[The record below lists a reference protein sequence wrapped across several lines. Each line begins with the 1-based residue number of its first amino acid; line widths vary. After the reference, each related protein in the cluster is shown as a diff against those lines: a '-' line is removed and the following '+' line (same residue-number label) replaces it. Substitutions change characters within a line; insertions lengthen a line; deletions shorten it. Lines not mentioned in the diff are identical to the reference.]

1 MKINK
6 KFLQVIA
13 AFQILFFHL
22 WAPLTSTQIE
32 QFILKTA
39 YVGVDMFFFLSAYS
53 LAGREIDYVPF
64 LKDRVLKMYAKFA
77 FFVLIM
83 ALFTK
88 SYGVIRAVKSLTL
101 IEFFQK
107 GGGAF
112 LWFIPAI
119 LIFYMLYPLFLKW
132 NSRLK
137 VLWVLLIWIALSVIS
152 EYAFSYTAVFI
163 FTNRIPVILTGY
175 LFKTYC
181 NEKLDEANNND
192 IACDEQRNTAK
203 RNNTSSYVE
212 CEIDKHSGTNIQ
224 FLRRSWIVLILI
236 GTLLLYMYGFKVRL
250 NFPIKDMFYVLAIP
264 TVLGLAILSGHI
276 KKSALIDALGSLTL
290 ELYAVQMIFGQKI
303 LISFY
308 NLFEK
313 NALLTN
319 LAVTFVMFL
328 MAFVLSKLTGVID
341 KKRAIV

>member
-1 MKINK
+1 MKMTINK

-64 LKDRVLKMYAKFA
+64 LKDRVLKLYAKFA
-77 FFVLIM
+77 FFTLIM
-83 ALFTK
+83 ALFSK
-88 SYGVIRAVKSLTL
+88 SFGVIRVVKSLTL

-119 LIFYMLYPLFLKW
+119 LIFYAVYPLFLKW
-132 NSRLK
+132 NSRFK
-137 VLWVLLIWIALSVIS
+137 VIWVLLIWLTGSVFA
-152 EYAFSYTAVFI
+152 EHVLSYTAVFI
-163 FTNRIPVILTGY
+163 FTNRIPVILAGY

-181 NEKLDEANNND
+181 THNNN
-192 IACDEQRNTAK
+192 
-203 RNNTSSYVE
+203 
-212 CEIDKHSGTNIQ
+212 
-224 FLRRSWIVLILI
+224 LRRSFIVLIPL
-236 GTLLLYMYGFKVRL
+236 GVLLLHMYGFKVRL

-264 TVLGLAILSGHI
+264 SVIGLVMLSSYV
-276 KKSALIDALGSLTL
+276 KKYAVTESLGSITL
-290 ELYAVQMIFGQKI
+290 ELYAVQMIFGQRI
-303 LISFY
+303 LIWAY
-308 NLFEK
+308 NVFNK

-319 LAVTFVMFL
+319 IFV
-328 MAFVLSKLTGVID
+328 TGVMLLLAYIISYVI
-341 KKRAIV
+341 KRSERLIIK

>member
-1 MKINK
+1 MTINK

-22 WAPLTSTQIE
+22 WAPITSTQIE

-64 LKDRVLKMYAKFA
+64 LKDRVLKLYAKFA
-77 FFVLIM
+77 FFTLIM
-83 ALFTK
+83 ALFSK
-88 SYGVIRAVKSLTL
+88 SFGVIRAVKSLMF

-119 LIFYMLYPLFLKW
+119 LIFYAVYPLFLKW
-132 NSRLK
+132 NSRFK
-137 VLWVLLIWIALSVIS
+137 VIWVLLIWLVAGVFS
-152 EYAFSYTAVFI
+152 EHVLSYTTVFI
-163 FTNRIPVILTGY
+163 FTNRIPVILAGY

-181 NEKLDEANNND
+181 TGNRDAIMPDNNKMN
-192 IACDEQRNTAK
+192 RT
-203 RNNTSSYVE
+203 
-212 CEIDKHSGTNIQ
+212 IQ
-224 FLRRSWIVLILI
+224 ILRQSWVVLIAA
-236 GTLLLYMYGFKVRL
+236 GALLLYMYGFKVRL

-264 TVLGLAILSGHI
+264 SVLGLVMLSSYV
-276 KKSALIDALGSLTL
+276 KKYAVTESLGSITL
-290 ELYAVQMIFGQKI
+290 ELYAVQMIFGQRI
-303 LISFY
+303 LIWAY
-308 NLFEK
+308 NVFNK

-319 LAVTFVMFL
+319 IFV
-328 MAFVLSKLTGVID
+328 TGVMLLLAYIISYVI
-341 KKRAIV
+341 KRCERLIIK

>member
-1 MKINK
+1 MTINK

-22 WAPLTSTQIE
+22 WAPITSTQIE
-32 QFILKTA
+32 QFVLKTA

-64 LKDRVLKMYAKFA
+64 LKDRVLKLYAKFA

-83 ALFTK
+83 ALFSK
-88 SYGVIRAVKSLTL
+88 SFGVIRAVKSLTF

-119 LIFYMLYPLFLKW
+119 LIFYAVYPLFLKW
-132 NSRLK
+132 NSRFK
-137 VLWVLLIWIALSVIS
+137 VIWVLLIWLTGSVFA
-152 EYAFSYTAVFI
+152 EHVLSYTAVFI
-163 FTNRIPVILTGY
+163 FTNRIPVILAGY

-181 NEKLDEANNND
+181 TGNRDAIMPDNNKMN
-192 IACDEQRNTAK
+192 RT
-203 RNNTSSYVE
+203 
-212 CEIDKHSGTNIQ
+212 IQ
-224 FLRRSWIVLILI
+224 ILRRSWVVLIPL
-236 GTLLLYMYGFKVRL
+236 GVLLLHMYGFNVRL

-264 TVLGLAILSGHI
+264 TVLGLVTLSSYV
-276 KKSALIDALGSLTL
+276 KKYAVTESLGSITL
-290 ELYAVQMIFGQKI
+290 ELYAVQMIFGQRI
-303 LISFY
+303 LMWAY
-308 NLFEK
+308 NVFNK

-319 LAVTFVMFL
+319 IFV
-328 MAFVLSKLTGVID
+328 TGVMLLLAYIISHVF
-341 KKRAIV
+341 KRGERLIIK

>member
-1 MKINK
+1 MTINK

-22 WAPLTSTQIE
+22 WAPITSTQIE
-32 QFILKTA
+32 QFVLKTA

-64 LKDRVLKMYAKFA
+64 LKDRVLKLYAKFA

-83 ALFTK
+83 ALFSK
-88 SYGVIRAVKSLTL
+88 SFGVIRAVKSLMF

-119 LIFYMLYPLFLKW
+119 LIFYAVYPLFLKW
-132 NSRLK
+132 NSRFK
-137 VLWVLLIWIALSVIS
+137 VIWVLLIWLVAGVFS
-152 EYAFSYTAVFI
+152 EHVLSYTAVFI
-163 FTNRIPVILTGY
+163 FTNRIPVILAGY

-181 NEKLDEANNND
+181 TGNRDAIMPDNNKMN
-192 IACDEQRNTAK
+192 RT
-203 RNNTSSYVE
+203 
-212 CEIDKHSGTNIQ
+212 IQ
-224 FLRRSWIVLILI
+224 ILRRSWILLIPL
-236 GTLLLYMYGFKVRL
+236 GVLLLYMYGFKVRL

-264 TVLGLAILSGHI
+264 TVLGLVTLSSYV
-276 KKSALIDALGSLTL
+276 KKYAVTESLGSITL
-290 ELYAVQMIFGQKI
+290 ELYAVQMIFGQRI
-303 LISFY
+303 LMWAY
-308 NLFEK
+308 NVFNK

-319 LAVTFVMFL
+319 IFV
-328 MAFVLSKLTGVID
+328 TGVMLLLAYIISHVI
-341 KKRAIV
+341 KRGERLIIK

>member
-1 MKINK
+1 MTINK

-64 LKDRVLKMYAKFA
+64 LKDRVLKLYAKFA

-83 ALFTK
+83 ALFSK
-88 SYGVIRAVKSLTL
+88 SFGVIRAVKSLTF

-119 LIFYMLYPLFLKW
+119 LIFYAVYPLFLKW
-132 NSRLK
+132 NSRFK
-137 VLWVLLIWIALSVIS
+137 VIWVLLIWLTGSVFA
-152 EYAFSYTAVFI
+152 EHVLSYTAVFI
-163 FTNRIPVILTGY
+163 FTNRIPVILAGY

-181 NEKLDEANNND
+181 TKNNN
-192 IACDEQRNTAK
+192 
-203 RNNTSSYVE
+203 
-212 CEIDKHSGTNIQ
+212 
-224 FLRRSWIVLILI
+224 LRRSFIVLIPL
-236 GTLLLYMYGFKVRL
+236 GVLLLYMYGFKVRL

-264 TVLGLAILSGHI
+264 SVLGLVTLSSYV
-276 KKSALIDALGSLTL
+276 KKYAVTESLGSITL
-290 ELYAVQMIFGQKI
+290 ELYAVQMIFGQQI
-303 LISFY
+303 LIWAY
-308 NLFEK
+308 NVFNK

-319 LAVTFVMFL
+319 IFV
-328 MAFVLSKLTGVID
+328 TGVMLLLAYIISYVI
-341 KKRAIV
+341 KRGERLIIK

>member
-1 MKINK
+1 MTINK

-64 LKDRVLKMYAKFA
+64 LKDRVLKLYAKFA

-83 ALFTK
+83 ALFSK
-88 SYGVIRAVKSLTL
+88 SFGVIRAVKSLTF

-119 LIFYMLYPLFLKW
+119 LIFYAVYPLFLKW
-132 NSRLK
+132 NSRFK
-137 VLWVLLIWIALSVIS
+137 VIWVLLIWLVAGVFS
-152 EYAFSYTAVFI
+152 EHVLSYTAVFI
-163 FTNRIPVILTGY
+163 FTNRIPVILAGY

-181 NEKLDEANNND
+181 TKNNN
-192 IACDEQRNTAK
+192 
-203 RNNTSSYVE
+203 
-212 CEIDKHSGTNIQ
+212 
-224 FLRRSWIVLILI
+224 LRRSFIVLIPL
-236 GTLLLYMYGFKVRL
+236 GVLLLHMYGFKVRL

-264 TVLGLAILSGHI
+264 SVIGLVTLSSYV
-276 KKSALIDALGSLTL
+276 KKYAVTESLGSITL
-290 ELYAVQMIFGQKI
+290 ELYAVQMIFGQRI
-303 LISFY
+303 LIFAY
-308 NLFEK
+308 NIFNK

-319 LAVTFVMFL
+319 IFV
-328 MAFVLSKLTGVID
+328 TGVMLLLAYIISYVI
-341 KKRAIV
+341 KRGERLIIK

>member
-1 MKINK
+1 MTINK

-64 LKDRVLKMYAKFA
+64 LKDRVLKLYAKFA

-83 ALFTK
+83 ALFSK
-88 SYGVIRAVKSLTL
+88 SFGVIRAVKSLTF

-119 LIFYMLYPLFLKW
+119 LIFYAVYPLFLKW
-132 NSRLK
+132 NSRFK
-137 VLWVLLIWIALSVIS
+137 VIWVLLIWLTGSVFA
-152 EYAFSYTAVFI
+152 EHVLSYTAVFI
-163 FTNRIPVILTGY
+163 FTNRIPVILAGY

-181 NEKLDEANNND
+181 TGNRDAIMPDNNKMN
-192 IACDEQRNTAK
+192 RT
-203 RNNTSSYVE
+203 
-212 CEIDKHSGTNIQ
+212 IQ
-224 FLRRSWIVLILI
+224 ILRRSWVVLIPL
-236 GTLLLYMYGFKVRL
+236 GVLLLHMYGFNVRL

-264 TVLGLAILSGHI
+264 TVLGLVTLSSYV
-276 KKSALIDALGSLTL
+276 KKYAVTESLGSITL
-290 ELYAVQMIFGQKI
+290 ELYAVQMIFGQRI
-303 LISFY
+303 LIWAY
-308 NLFEK
+308 NVFNK

-319 LAVTFVMFL
+319 IFV
-328 MAFVLSKLTGVID
+328 TGVMLLLAYIISYVI
-341 KKRAIV
+341 KRSERLIIK

>member
-1 MKINK
+1 MTINK

-53 LAGREIDYVPF
+53 LAGMKIDYVPF
-64 LKDRVLKMYAKFA
+64 LKDRVLKLYAKFA

-83 ALFTK
+83 ALFSK
-88 SYGVIRAVKSLTL
+88 SFGVIRAVKSLTF

-119 LIFYMLYPLFLKW
+119 LIFYAVYPLFLKW
-132 NSRLK
+132 NSRFK
-137 VLWVLLIWIALSVIS
+137 VIWGLLIWLTGSVFA
-152 EYAFSYTAVFI
+152 EHVLSYTAVFI
-163 FTNRIPVILTGY
+163 FTNRIPVILAGY
-175 LFKTYC
+175 VFKTYC
-181 NEKLDEANNND
+181 TKNNN
-192 IACDEQRNTAK
+192 
-203 RNNTSSYVE
+203 
-212 CEIDKHSGTNIQ
+212 
-224 FLRRSWIVLILI
+224 LRRSFIVLIPL
-236 GTLLLYMYGFKVRL
+236 GVLLLYMYGFKVRL

-264 TVLGLAILSGHI
+264 SVLGLVTLSSYV
-276 KKSALIDALGSLTL
+276 KKYAVTESLGSITL
-290 ELYAVQMIFGQKI
+290 ELYAVQMIFGQRI
-303 LISFY
+303 LIWAY
-308 NLFEK
+308 NVFNK

-319 LAVTFVMFL
+319 IFV
-328 MAFVLSKLTGVID
+328 TGVMLLLTYIISHFI
-341 KKRAIV
+341 KRGERLIIK

>member
-1 MKINK
+1 MTINK

-22 WAPLTSTQIE
+22 WAPITSTQIE

-64 LKDRVLKMYAKFA
+64 LKDRVLKLYAKFA
-77 FFVLIM
+77 FFTLIM
-83 ALFTK
+83 ALFSK
-88 SYGVIRAVKSLTL
+88 SFGVIRVVKSLTL

-119 LIFYMLYPLFLKW
+119 LILYIIYPLFLKW

-137 VLWVLLIWIALSVIS
+137 VIWVLLIWLTGSVFA
-152 EYAFSYTAVFI
+152 EHVLSYTAVFI
-163 FTNRIPVILTGY
+163 FTNRIPVILAGY

-181 NEKLDEANNND
+181 THNNN
-192 IACDEQRNTAK
+192 
-203 RNNTSSYVE
+203 
-212 CEIDKHSGTNIQ
+212 
-224 FLRRSWIVLILI
+224 LRRSFIVLIPL
-236 GTLLLYMYGFKVRL
+236 GVLLLHMYGFKVRL

-264 TVLGLAILSGHI
+264 TVLGLVTLSSYV
-276 KKSALIDALGSLTL
+276 KKYAVTESLGSITL
-290 ELYAVQMIFGQKI
+290 ELYAVQMIFGQRI
-303 LISFY
+303 LIWAYDMF
-308 NLFEK
+308 NK
-313 NALLTN
+313 NALMTN
-319 LAVTFVMFL
+319 VFVTAVMIAAAYIVSYVMK
-328 MAFVLSKLTGVID
+328 MP
-341 KKRAIV
+341 KRLIIK

>member
-1 MKINK
+1 MTINK

-64 LKDRVLKMYAKFA
+64 LKDRVLNLYAKFA

-83 ALFTK
+83 ALFSK
-88 SYGVIRAVKSLTL
+88 SFGVIRAVKSLTF

-119 LIFYMLYPLFLKW
+119 LILYIIYPLFLKW
-132 NSRLK
+132 NSRFK
-137 VLWVLLIWIALSVIS
+137 VIWVLLIWLTGSVFA
-152 EYAFSYTAVFI
+152 EHVLSYTAVFI
-163 FTNRIPVILTGY
+163 FTNRIPVILAGY

-181 NEKLDEANNND
+181 TKNHN
-192 IACDEQRNTAK
+192 
-203 RNNTSSYVE
+203 
-212 CEIDKHSGTNIQ
+212 
-224 FLRRSWIVLILI
+224 LRRSFIVLIPL
-236 GTLLLYMYGFKVRL
+236 GALLLHMYGFKVRL

-264 TVLGLAILSGHI
+264 TVLGLVTLSSYV
-276 KKSALIDALGSLTL
+276 KKCAVTDSLGSITL
-290 ELYAVQMIFGQKI
+290 ELYAVQMIFGQRI
-303 LISFY
+303 LIWAY
-308 NLFEK
+308 NVFNK

-319 LAVTFVMFL
+319 IFV
-328 MAFVLSKLTGVID
+328 TGVMLLLAYIISHVF
-341 KKRAIV
+341 KRGERLIIKWFLRFLKI

>member
-1 MKINK
+1 MTINK

-64 LKDRVLKMYAKFA
+64 LKDRVLKLYAKFA

-83 ALFTK
+83 ALFSK
-88 SYGVIRAVKSLTL
+88 SFGVIRAVKSLTF

-119 LIFYMLYPLFLKW
+119 LIFYAVYPLFLKW
-132 NSRLK
+132 NSRFK
-137 VLWVLLIWIALSVIS
+137 VIWVLLIWLIAGVFAEHVL
-152 EYAFSYTAVFI
+152 SYTAVFI
-163 FTNRIPVILTGY
+163 FTNRIPVILAGY

-181 NEKLDEANNND
+181 TKNNN
-192 IACDEQRNTAK
+192 
-203 RNNTSSYVE
+203 
-212 CEIDKHSGTNIQ
+212 
-224 FLRRSWIVLILI
+224 LRRSFIVLIPL
-236 GTLLLYMYGFKVRL
+236 GVLLLYMYGFKVRL

-264 TVLGLAILSGHI
+264 SVLGLVTLSSYV
-276 KKSALIDALGSLTL
+276 KKYAVTESLGSITL
-290 ELYAVQMIFGQKI
+290 ELYAVQMIFGQRI
-303 LISFY
+303 LIWAY
-308 NLFEK
+308 NVFNK

-319 LAVTFVMFL
+319 IFV
-328 MAFVLSKLTGVID
+328 TGVMLLLAYIISYVI
-341 KKRAIV
+341 KRGERLIIK

>member
-1 MKINK
+1 MTINK

-64 LKDRVLKMYAKFA
+64 LKDRVLKLYAKFA
-77 FFVLIM
+77 FIVLIM
-83 ALFTK
+83 ALFSK
-88 SYGVIRAVKSLTL
+88 SFGVIRVVKSLTL

-119 LIFYMLYPLFLKW
+119 LILYIIYPLFLKW

-137 VLWVLLIWIALSVIS
+137 VIWVLLIWLIAGVFS
-152 EYAFSYTAVFI
+152 EHVLSYTAVFI
-163 FTNRIPVILTGY
+163 FTNRIPVILAGY

-181 NEKLDEANNND
+181 TKNNN
-192 IACDEQRNTAK
+192 
-203 RNNTSSYVE
+203 
-212 CEIDKHSGTNIQ
+212 
-224 FLRRSWIVLILI
+224 LRRSFIVLIPL
-236 GTLLLYMYGFKVRL
+236 GVLLLYMYGFKVRL

-264 TVLGLAILSGHI
+264 SVIGIVMLSSYV
-276 KKSALIDALGSLTL
+276 KKYAVTESLGSVTL
-290 ELYAVQMIFGQKI
+290 ELYAVQMIFGQQI
-303 LISFY
+303 LIWAY
-308 NLFEK
+308 NVFNK

-319 LAVTFVMFL
+319 IFV
-328 MAFVLSKLTGVID
+328 TGVMLLLAYIISYVI
-341 KKRAIV
+341 KRGERLIIK

>member
-1 MKINK
+1 MTINK

-22 WAPLTSTQIE
+22 WAPITSTQIE
-32 QFILKTA
+32 QFVLKTA

-64 LKDRVLKMYAKFA
+64 LKDRVLKLYAKFA

-83 ALFTK
+83 ALFSK
-88 SYGVIRAVKSLTL
+88 SFGVIRVVKSLTL

-119 LIFYMLYPLFLKW
+119 LILYIIYPLFLKW
-132 NSRLK
+132 NSRFK
-137 VLWVLLIWIALSVIS
+137 VIWVLLIWLIAGVFS
-152 EYAFSYTAVFI
+152 EHVLSYTTVFI
-163 FTNRIPVILTGY
+163 FTNRIPVILAGY

-181 NEKLDEANNND
+181 THNNN
-192 IACDEQRNTAK
+192 
-203 RNNTSSYVE
+203 
-212 CEIDKHSGTNIQ
+212 
-224 FLRRSWIVLILI
+224 LRRSFIVLIPL
-236 GTLLLYMYGFKVRL
+236 GVLLLHMYGFKVRL

-264 TVLGLAILSGHI
+264 TVLGLVTLSSYV
-276 KKSALIDALGSLTL
+276 KKYAVTESLGSITL
-290 ELYAVQMIFGQKI
+290 ELYAVQMIFGQQI
-303 LISFY
+303 LIWAY
-308 NLFEK
+308 NVFNK

-319 LAVTFVMFL
+319 IFV
-328 MAFVLSKLTGVID
+328 TGVMLLLAYIISYVI
-341 KKRAIV
+341 KRGERLIIK

>member
-1 MKINK
+1 MTINK

-64 LKDRVLKMYAKFA
+64 LKDRVLKLYAKFA
-77 FFVLIM
+77 FFTLIM
-83 ALFTK
+83 ALFSK
-88 SYGVIRAVKSLTL
+88 SFGVIRVVKSLTI

-119 LIFYMLYPLFLKW
+119 LILYIIYPLFLKW
-132 NSRLK
+132 NSRFK
-137 VLWVLLIWIALSVIS
+137 VIWVLLIWLIAGVFS
-152 EYAFSYTAVFI
+152 EHVLSYTTVFI
-163 FTNRIPVILTGY
+163 FTNRIPVILAGY

-181 NEKLDEANNND
+181 THNNN
-192 IACDEQRNTAK
+192 
-203 RNNTSSYVE
+203 
-212 CEIDKHSGTNIQ
+212 
-224 FLRRSWIVLILI
+224 LRRSFIVLIPL
-236 GTLLLYMYGFKVRL
+236 GVLLLHMYGFKVRL

-264 TVLGLAILSGHI
+264 TVLGLVTLSSYV
-276 KKSALIDALGSLTL
+276 KKYAVTESLGSITL
-290 ELYAVQMIFGQKI
+290 ELYAVQMIFGQRI
-303 LISFY
+303 LIWAY
-308 NLFEK
+308 NVFNK

-319 LAVTFVMFL
+319 IFV
-328 MAFVLSKLTGVID
+328 TGVMLLLAYIISYVI
-341 KKRAIV
+341 KRCERLIIK

>member
-1 MKINK
+1 MTINK

-64 LKDRVLKMYAKFA
+64 LKDRVLKLYAKFA

-83 ALFTK
+83 ALFSK
-88 SYGVIRAVKSLTL
+88 SFGVIRAVKSLTF

-119 LIFYMLYPLFLKW
+119 LIFYAVYPLFLKW

-137 VLWVLLIWIALSVIS
+137 VIWVLLIWLTGSVFA
-152 EYAFSYTAVFI
+152 EHVLSYTAVFI
-163 FTNRIPVILTGY
+163 FTNRIPVILAGY
-175 LFKTYC
+175 LFKT
-181 NEKLDEANNND
+181 
-192 IACDEQRNTAK
+192 
-203 RNNTSSYVE
+203 
-212 CEIDKHSGTNIQ
+212 
-224 FLRRSWIVLILI
+224 
-236 GTLLLYMYGFKVRL
+236 
-250 NFPIKDMFYVLAIP
+250 
-264 TVLGLAILSGHI
+264 
-276 KKSALIDALGSLTL
+276 
-290 ELYAVQMIFGQKI
+290 
-303 LISFY
+303 
-308 NLFEK
+308 
-313 NALLTN
+313 
-319 LAVTFVMFL
+319 
-328 MAFVLSKLTGVID
+328 
-341 KKRAIV
+341 

>member
-13 AFQILFFHL
+13 ALQILFFHL

-88 SYGVIRAVKSLTL
+88 SFGMIRAVKSLTL

-119 LIFYMLYPLFLKW
+119 LIFYVVYPLFLKW

-163 FTNRIPVILTGY
+163 FTNRIPVILVGY
-175 LFKTYC
+175 LFRRHC
-181 NEKLDEANNND
+181 GAGG
-192 IACDEQRNTAK
+192 
-203 RNNTSSYVE
+203 
-212 CEIDKHSGTNIQ
+212 DKHANVPLTSI
-224 FLRRSWIVLILI
+224 FAHSWIVLILI

-303 LISFY
+303 LISFN

>member
-1 MKINK
+1 MTINK

-64 LKDRVLKMYAKFA
+64 LKDRVLKLYAKFA
-77 FFVLIM
+77 FFTLIM
-83 ALFTK
+83 ALFSK
-88 SYGVIRAVKSLTL
+88 SFGVIRVVKSLTI

-119 LIFYMLYPLFLKW
+119 LILYIIYPLFLKW
-132 NSRLK
+132 NSRFK
-137 VLWVLLIWIALSVIS
+137 VIWVLLIWLIAGVFS
-152 EYAFSYTAVFI
+152 EHVLSYTTVFI
-163 FTNRIPVILTGY
+163 FTNRIPVILAGY

-181 NEKLDEANNND
+181 THNNN
-192 IACDEQRNTAK
+192 
-203 RNNTSSYVE
+203 
-212 CEIDKHSGTNIQ
+212 
-224 FLRRSWIVLILI
+224 LRRSFIVLIPL
-236 GTLLLYMYGFKVRL
+236 GVLLLYMYGFKVRL

-264 TVLGLAILSGHI
+264 TVLGLVTLSSYV
-276 KKSALIDALGSLTL
+276 KKYAVTESLGSITL
-290 ELYAVQMIFGQKI
+290 ELYAVQMIFGQRI
-303 LISFY
+303 LIWAY
-308 NLFEK
+308 NVFNK

-319 LAVTFVMFL
+319 IFV
-328 MAFVLSKLTGVID
+328 TGVMLLLAYIISYVI
-341 KKRAIV
+341 KRCERLIIK

>member
-1 MKINK
+1 MTINK

-64 LKDRVLKMYAKFA
+64 LKDRVLKLYAKFA

-83 ALFTK
+83 ALFSK
-88 SYGVIRAVKSLTL
+88 SFGVIRVVKSLTL

-119 LIFYMLYPLFLKW
+119 LILYIIYPLFLKW
-132 NSRLK
+132 NSRFK
-137 VLWVLLIWIALSVIS
+137 VIWVLLIWLIAGVFS
-152 EYAFSYTAVFI
+152 EHVLSYTTVFI
-163 FTNRIPVILTGY
+163 FTNRIPVILAGY

-181 NEKLDEANNND
+181 THNNN
-192 IACDEQRNTAK
+192 
-203 RNNTSSYVE
+203 
-212 CEIDKHSGTNIQ
+212 
-224 FLRRSWIVLILI
+224 LRRSFIVLIPL
-236 GTLLLYMYGFKVRL
+236 GVLLLHMYGFKVRL

-264 TVLGLAILSGHI
+264 TVLGLVTLSSYV
-276 KKSALIDALGSLTL
+276 KKYAVTESLGSITL
-290 ELYAVQMIFGQKI
+290 ELYAVQMIFGQRI
-303 LISFY
+303 LMWAY
-308 NLFEK
+308 NVFNK

-319 LAVTFVMFL
+319 IFV
-328 MAFVLSKLTGVID
+328 TGVMLLLAYIISYVI
-341 KKRAIV
+341 KRCERLIIK

>member
-1 MKINK
+1 MTINK

-22 WAPLTSTQIE
+22 WAPITSTQIE
-32 QFILKTA
+32 QFVLKTA

-64 LKDRVLKMYAKFA
+64 LKDRVLKLYAKFA

-83 ALFTK
+83 ALFSK
-88 SYGVIRAVKSLTL
+88 SFGVIRAVKSLTL

-119 LIFYMLYPLFLKW
+119 LIFYAVYPLFLKW
-132 NSRLK
+132 NSRFK
-137 VLWVLLIWIALSVIS
+137 VIWVLLIWLTGSVFA
-152 EYAFSYTAVFI
+152 EHVLSYTAVFI
-163 FTNRIPVILTGY
+163 FTNRIPVILAGY

-181 NEKLDEANNND
+181 TENNNL
-192 IACDEQRNTAK
+192 R
-203 RNNTSSYVE
+203 
-212 CEIDKHSGTNIQ
+212 HS
-224 FLRRSWIVLILI
+224 FIVLIPL
-236 GTLLLYMYGFKVRL
+236 GALLLYMYGFKVRL

-264 TVLGLAILSGHI
+264 TVLGLVTLSTYV
-276 KKSALIDALGSLTL
+276 KKYAVTESLGSITL
-290 ELYAVQMIFGQKI
+290 ELYAVQMIFGQRI
-303 LISFY
+303 LIWAY
-308 NLFEK
+308 NVFNK

-319 LAVTFVMFL
+319 IFV
-328 MAFVLSKLTGVID
+328 TGVMLLLAYIISHVF
-341 KKRAIV
+341 KRVERLIIK

>member
-1 MKINK
+1 MTINK

-64 LKDRVLKMYAKFA
+64 LKDRLLKMYAKFA

-83 ALFTK
+83 ALFSK
-88 SYGVIRAVKSLTL
+88 SFGVIRTVKSLTF

-119 LIFYMLYPLFLKW
+119 LIFYAVYPLFLRW
-132 NSRLK
+132 NSRFK
-137 VLWVLLIWIALSVIS
+137 VIWALSIWLTGSVFA
-152 EYAFSYTAVFI
+152 EHVLSYTAVFI
-163 FTNRIPVILTGY
+163 FTNRIPVILAGY

-181 NEKLDEANNND
+181 TGNRDAIMPDNNKMN
-192 IACDEQRNTAK
+192 RT
-203 RNNTSSYVE
+203 
-212 CEIDKHSGTNIQ
+212 IQ
-224 FLRRSWIVLILI
+224 ILRRSWVVLIPL
-236 GTLLLYMYGFKVRL
+236 GVLLLHMYGFNVRL

-264 TVLGLAILSGHI
+264 TVLGLVTLSTYV
-276 KKSALIDALGSLTL
+276 KKCAVTDSLGSITL
-290 ELYAVQMIFGQKI
+290 ELYAVQMIFGQRI
-303 LISFY
+303 LIWAY
-308 NLFEK
+308 NMFNK

-319 LAVTFVMFL
+319 IFV
-328 MAFVLSKLTGVID
+328 TGVMLLLAYIISYVI
-341 KKRAIV
+341 KRGERLIIK

>member
-1 MKINK
+1 MTINK

-64 LKDRVLKMYAKFA
+64 LKDRVLKLYAKFA

-83 ALFTK
+83 ELFSK
-88 SYGVIRAVKSLTL
+88 SFGVIRAVKSLTF

-119 LIFYMLYPLFLKW
+119 LILYIIYPLFLKW
-132 NSRLK
+132 NSRFK
-137 VLWVLLIWIALSVIS
+137 VIWVLLIWLTGSVFA
-152 EYAFSYTAVFI
+152 EHVLSYTAVFI
-163 FTNRIPVILTGY
+163 FTNRIPVILAGY

-181 NEKLDEANNND
+181 TKNNN
-192 IACDEQRNTAK
+192 
-203 RNNTSSYVE
+203 
-212 CEIDKHSGTNIQ
+212 
-224 FLRRSWIVLILI
+224 LRRSFIVLIPL
-236 GTLLLYMYGFKVRL
+236 GALLLYMYGFKVRL

-264 TVLGLAILSGHI
+264 SVIGLVTLSSYV
-276 KKSALIDALGSLTL
+276 KKYAVTESLGSITL
-290 ELYAVQMIFGQKI
+290 ELYAVQMIFGQRI
-303 LISFY
+303 LIWAY
-308 NLFEK
+308 NMFNK
-313 NALLTN
+313 NALLTDIFVTVVMLL
-319 LAVTFVMFL
+319 LACII
-328 MAFVLSKLTGVID
+328 SYVI
-341 KKRAIV
+341 KRGERLIIK

>member
-1 MKINK
+1 MTINK

-64 LKDRVLKMYAKFA
+64 LKDRLLKMYAKFA

-83 ALFTK
+83 ALFSK
-88 SYGVIRAVKSLTL
+88 SFGVIRAVKSLTF

-119 LIFYMLYPLFLKW
+119 LIFYAVYPLFLKW

-137 VLWVLLIWIALSVIS
+137 VIWVLLIWLTGSVFA
-152 EYAFSYTAVFI
+152 EHVLSYTAVFI
-163 FTNRIPVILTGY
+163 FTNRIPVILAGY

-181 NEKLDEANNND
+181 TKNNN
-192 IACDEQRNTAK
+192 
-203 RNNTSSYVE
+203 
-212 CEIDKHSGTNIQ
+212 
-224 FLRRSWIVLILI
+224 LRRSFIVLIPL
-236 GTLLLYMYGFKVRL
+236 GVLLLYMYGFKVRL

-264 TVLGLAILSGHI
+264 SVLGLVTLSSYV
-276 KKSALIDALGSLTL
+276 KKYAVTESLGSITL
-290 ELYAVQMIFGQKI
+290 ELYAVQMIFGQRI
-303 LISFY
+303 LIFAY
-308 NLFEK
+308 NIFNK

-319 LAVTFVMFL
+319 IFV
-328 MAFVLSKLTGVID
+328 TGVMLLLTYIISYVI
-341 KKRAIV
+341 KRGERLIIK

>member
-1 MKINK
+1 MTINK

-22 WAPLTSTQIE
+22 WAPITSTQIE
-32 QFILKTA
+32 QFVLKTA

-64 LKDRVLKMYAKFA
+64 LKDRVLKLYAKFA

-83 ALFTK
+83 ALFSK
-88 SYGVIRAVKSLTL
+88 SFGVIRAVKSLTF

-119 LIFYMLYPLFLKW
+119 LILYIIYPLFLKW

-137 VLWVLLIWIALSVIS
+137 VIWVLLIWLVAGVFS
-152 EYAFSYTAVFI
+152 EHVLSYTAVFI
-163 FTNRIPVILTGY
+163 FTNRIPVILAGY

-181 NEKLDEANNND
+181 TENNNL
-192 IACDEQRNTAK
+192 R
-203 RNNTSSYVE
+203 
-212 CEIDKHSGTNIQ
+212 HS
-224 FLRRSWIVLILI
+224 FIVLIPL
-236 GTLLLYMYGFKVRL
+236 GALLLYMYGFKVRL

-264 TVLGLAILSGHI
+264 SVLGLVTLSSYV
-276 KKSALIDALGSLTL
+276 KKYALLDSLGSITL
-290 ELYAVQMIFGQKI
+290 ELYAVQMIFGQRI
-303 LISFY
+303 LMWAY
-308 NLFEK
+308 NVFNK

-319 LAVTFVMFL
+319 IFV
-328 MAFVLSKLTGVID
+328 TGVMLLLAYIISHVI
-341 KKRAIV
+341 KRGERLIIK

>member
-1 MKINK
+1 MTINK

-22 WAPLTSTQIE
+22 WAPITSTQIE

-64 LKDRVLKMYAKFA
+64 LKDRVLKLYAKFA

-83 ALFTK
+83 ALFSK
-88 SYGVIRAVKSLTL
+88 SFGVIRAVKSLMF

-119 LIFYMLYPLFLKW
+119 LIFYAVYPLFLKW
-132 NSRLK
+132 NSRFK
-137 VLWVLLIWIALSVIS
+137 VIWVLLIWLTGSVFA
-152 EYAFSYTAVFI
+152 EHVLSYTAVFI
-163 FTNRIPVILTGY
+163 FTNRIPVILAGY

-181 NEKLDEANNND
+181 TGNN
-192 IACDEQRNTAK
+192 I
-203 RNNTSSYVE
+203 
-212 CEIDKHSGTNIQ
+212 
-224 FLRRSWIVLILI
+224 LRRSWVVLIPL
-236 GTLLLYMYGFKVRL
+236 GVLLLHMYGFKVRL

-264 TVLGLAILSGHI
+264 SVIGLVMLSSYV
-276 KKSALIDALGSLTL
+276 KKYAVTESLGSITL
-290 ELYAVQMIFGQKI
+290 ELYAVQMIFGQRI
-303 LISFY
+303 LIWAY
-308 NLFEK
+308 NVFNK

-319 LAVTFVMFL
+319 IFV
-328 MAFVLSKLTGVID
+328 TGVMLLLAYIISHVF
-341 KKRAIV
+341 KRGERLITK

>member
-1 MKINK
+1 MTINK

-64 LKDRVLKMYAKFA
+64 LKDRLLKMYAKFA

-83 ALFTK
+83 ALFSK
-88 SYGVIRAVKSLTL
+88 SFGVIRAVKSLTF

-119 LIFYMLYPLFLKW
+119 LIFYAVYPLFLKW
-132 NSRLK
+132 NSRFK
-137 VLWVLLIWIALSVIS
+137 VIWVLLIWLTGSVFA
-152 EYAFSYTAVFI
+152 EHVLSYTAVFI
-163 FTNRIPVILTGY
+163 FTNRIPIILAGY

-181 NEKLDEANNND
+181 TGNN
-192 IACDEQRNTAK
+192 I
-203 RNNTSSYVE
+203 
-212 CEIDKHSGTNIQ
+212 
-224 FLRRSWIVLILI
+224 LRRSFIVLIPL
-236 GTLLLYMYGFKVRL
+236 GALLLHMYGFKARL

-264 TVLGLAILSGHI
+264 TVLGLVTLSSYV
-276 KKSALIDALGSLTL
+276 KKCAVTDSLGSITL
-290 ELYAVQMIFGQKI
+290 ELYAVQMIFGQRI
-303 LISFY
+303 LIFAY
-308 NLFEK
+308 NVFNK

-319 LAVTFVMFL
+319 IFV
-328 MAFVLSKLTGVID
+328 TGVMLLLAYIISHVI
-341 KKRAIV
+341 KRGERMIIK

>member
-1 MKINK
+1 MTINK

-32 QFILKTA
+32 QFVLKTA

-64 LKDRVLKMYAKFA
+64 LKDRVLKLYAKFA

-83 ALFTK
+83 ALFSK
-88 SYGVIRAVKSLTL
+88 SFGVIRAVKSLTF

-119 LIFYMLYPLFLKW
+119 LILYIIYPLFLKW
-132 NSRLK
+132 NSRFK
-137 VLWVLLIWIALSVIS
+137 VIWVLLIWLTGSVFA
-152 EYAFSYTAVFI
+152 EHVLSYTAVFI
-163 FTNRIPVILTGY
+163 FTNRIPVILAGY

-181 NEKLDEANNND
+181 TKNNN
-192 IACDEQRNTAK
+192 
-203 RNNTSSYVE
+203 
-212 CEIDKHSGTNIQ
+212 
-224 FLRRSWIVLILI
+224 LRRSFIVLIPL
-236 GTLLLYMYGFKVRL
+236 GALLLHMYGFKVRL

-264 TVLGLAILSGHI
+264 SVLGLVTLSSYV
-276 KKSALIDALGSLTL
+276 KKYAVTESLGSITL
-290 ELYAVQMIFGQKI
+290 ELYAVQMIFGQRI
-303 LISFY
+303 LIWAY
-308 NLFEK
+308 NVFNK

-319 LAVTFVMFL
+319 IFV
-328 MAFVLSKLTGVID
+328 TGVMLLLAYIISYVI
-341 KKRAIV
+341 KRGERLIIK

>member
-1 MKINK
+1 MTINK

-64 LKDRVLKMYAKFA
+64 LKDRVLKLYAKFA

-83 ALFTK
+83 ALFSK
-88 SYGVIRAVKSLTL
+88 SFGVIRAVKSLTF

-119 LIFYMLYPLFLKW
+119 LIFYAVYPLFLKW
-132 NSRLK
+132 NSRFK
-137 VLWVLLIWIALSVIS
+137 VIWVLLIWLTGSVFA
-152 EYAFSYTAVFI
+152 EHVLSYTAVFI
-163 FTNRIPVILTGY
+163 FTNRIPVILAGY

-181 NEKLDEANNND
+181 TGNRDAIMPDNNKMN
-192 IACDEQRNTAK
+192 RT
-203 RNNTSSYVE
+203 
-212 CEIDKHSGTNIQ
+212 IQ
-224 FLRRSWIVLILI
+224 ILRRSWVVLIPL
-236 GTLLLYMYGFKVRL
+236 GVLLLHMYGFNVRL
-250 NFPIKDMFYVLAIP
+250 NFPIKDMFYVFAIP
-264 TVLGLAILSGHI
+264 SVIGLVMLSSYV
-276 KKSALIDALGSLTL
+276 KKYVVTESLGSITL
-290 ELYAVQMIFGQKI
+290 ELYAVQMIFGQRI
-303 LISFY
+303 LIWAY
-308 NLFEK
+308 NVFNK

-319 LAVTFVMFL
+319 IFV
-328 MAFVLSKLTGVID
+328 TGVMLLLAYIISHVF
-341 KKRAIV
+341 KRGERLIIK

>member
-1 MKINK
+1 MTINK

-64 LKDRVLKMYAKFA
+64 LKDRVLKLYAKFA
-77 FFVLIM
+77 FFTLIM
-83 ALFTK
+83 ALFSK
-88 SYGVIRAVKSLTL
+88 SFGVIRVVKSLTL

-119 LIFYMLYPLFLKW
+119 LILYIIYPLFLKW
-132 NSRLK
+132 NSRFK
-137 VLWVLLIWIALSVIS
+137 VIWVLLIWLIAGVFS
-152 EYAFSYTAVFI
+152 EHVLSYTAVFI
-163 FTNRIPVILTGY
+163 FTNRIPVILAGY

-181 NEKLDEANNND
+181 THNNN
-192 IACDEQRNTAK
+192 
-203 RNNTSSYVE
+203 
-212 CEIDKHSGTNIQ
+212 
-224 FLRRSWIVLILI
+224 LRRSFIVLIPL
-236 GTLLLYMYGFKVRL
+236 GVLLLHMYGFKVRL

-264 TVLGLAILSGHI
+264 TVLGLVTLSSYV
-276 KKSALIDALGSLTL
+276 KKYAVTESLGSITL
-290 ELYAVQMIFGQKI
+290 ELYAVQMIFGQRI
-303 LISFY
+303 LIWAY
-308 NLFEK
+308 NVFNK

-319 LAVTFVMFL
+319 VFV
-328 MAFVLSKLTGVID
+328 TGVMLLLAYIISYVI
-341 KKRAIV
+341 KRCERLIIK

>member
-1 MKINK
+1 MTINK

-64 LKDRVLKMYAKFA
+64 LKDRVLKLYAKFA

-83 ALFTK
+83 ALFSK
-88 SYGVIRAVKSLTL
+88 SFGVIRAVKSLMF

-119 LIFYMLYPLFLKW
+119 LIFYAVYPLFLKW
-132 NSRLK
+132 NSRFK
-137 VLWVLLIWIALSVIS
+137 VIWVLLIWLIAGVFS
-152 EYAFSYTAVFI
+152 EHVLSYTAVFI
-163 FTNRIPVILTGY
+163 FTNRIPVILAGY

-181 NEKLDEANNND
+181 TGNRDAIMPDNNKMN
-192 IACDEQRNTAK
+192 RT
-203 RNNTSSYVE
+203 
-212 CEIDKHSGTNIQ
+212 IQ
-224 FLRRSWIVLILI
+224 ILRRSWVVLIAA
-236 GTLLLYMYGFKVRL
+236 GVLLLHMYGFKVRL

-264 TVLGLAILSGHI
+264 TVLGLVTLSSYV
-276 KKSALIDALGSLTL
+276 KKYAVTESLGSITL
-290 ELYAVQMIFGQKI
+290 ELYAVQMIFGQRI
-303 LISFY
+303 LIWAY
-308 NLFEK
+308 NVFNK

-319 LAVTFVMFL
+319 IFV
-328 MAFVLSKLTGVID
+328 TGVMLLLAYIISYVI
-341 KKRAIV
+341 KRGEHLIIK

>member
-1 MKINK
+1 MTINK

-64 LKDRVLKMYAKFA
+64 LKDRVLKLYAKFA

-83 ALFTK
+83 ALFSK
-88 SYGVIRAVKSLTL
+88 SFGVIRAVKSLMF

-119 LIFYMLYPLFLKW
+119 LIFYAVYPLFLKW
-132 NSRLK
+132 NSRFK
-137 VLWVLLIWIALSVIS
+137 VIWVLLIWLVAGVFS
-152 EYAFSYTAVFI
+152 EHVLSYTAVFI
-163 FTNRIPVILTGY
+163 FTNRIPVILAGY

-181 NEKLDEANNND
+181 TGNRDAIMPDNNKMN
-192 IACDEQRNTAK
+192 RT
-203 RNNTSSYVE
+203 
-212 CEIDKHSGTNIQ
+212 IQ
-224 FLRRSWIVLILI
+224 ILRRSWILLIPL
-236 GTLLLYMYGFKVRL
+236 GVLLLYMYGFKVRL

-264 TVLGLAILSGHI
+264 TVLGLVTLSSYV
-276 KKSALIDALGSLTL
+276 KKYAVTESLGSITL
-290 ELYAVQMIFGQKI
+290 ELYAVQMIFGQRI
-303 LISFY
+303 LIWAY
-308 NLFEK
+308 NVFNK

-319 LAVTFVMFL
+319 IFV
-328 MAFVLSKLTGVID
+328 TGVMLLLAYIISHVI
-341 KKRAIV
+341 KRGERLIIK

>member
-1 MKINK
+1 MTINK

-64 LKDRVLKMYAKFA
+64 LKDRVLKLYAKFA
-77 FFVLIM
+77 FFILIM
-83 ALFTK
+83 ALFSK
-88 SYGVIRAVKSLTL
+88 SFGVIRVVKSLTL

-119 LIFYMLYPLFLKW
+119 LILYIIYPLFLKW
-132 NSRLK
+132 NSRFK
-137 VLWVLLIWIALSVIS
+137 VIWVLLIWLIAGVFS
-152 EYAFSYTAVFI
+152 EHVLSYTTVFI
-163 FTNRIPVILTGY
+163 FTNRIPVILAGY

-181 NEKLDEANNND
+181 THNNN
-192 IACDEQRNTAK
+192 
-203 RNNTSSYVE
+203 
-212 CEIDKHSGTNIQ
+212 
-224 FLRRSWIVLILI
+224 LRRSFIVLIPL
-236 GTLLLYMYGFKVRL
+236 GVLLLHMYGFKVRL

-264 TVLGLAILSGHI
+264 TVLGLVTLSSYV
-276 KKSALIDALGSLTL
+276 KKYAVTESLGSITL
-290 ELYAVQMIFGQKI
+290 ELYAVQMIFGQRI
-303 LISFY
+303 LMWAY
-308 NLFEK
+308 NVFNK

-319 LAVTFVMFL
+319 IFV
-328 MAFVLSKLTGVID
+328 TGVMLLLAYIISYVI
-341 KKRAIV
+341 KRCERLIIK

>member
-1 MKINK
+1 MTINK

-64 LKDRVLKMYAKFA
+64 LKDRVLKLYAKFA
-77 FFVLIM
+77 FFTLIM
-83 ALFTK
+83 ALFSK
-88 SYGVIRAVKSLTL
+88 SFGVIRVVKSLTL

-107 GGGAF
+107 GGGTF

-119 LIFYMLYPLFLKW
+119 LILYIIYPLFLKW
-132 NSRLK
+132 NSRFK
-137 VLWVLLIWIALSVIS
+137 VIWVLLIWLIAGVFS
-152 EYAFSYTAVFI
+152 EHVLSYTTVFI
-163 FTNRIPVILTGY
+163 FTNRIPVILAGY

-181 NEKLDEANNND
+181 THNNN
-192 IACDEQRNTAK
+192 
-203 RNNTSSYVE
+203 
-212 CEIDKHSGTNIQ
+212 
-224 FLRRSWIVLILI
+224 LRRSFIVLIPL
-236 GTLLLYMYGFKVRL
+236 GVLLLHMYGFKVRL

-264 TVLGLAILSGHI
+264 TVLGLVTLSSYV
-276 KKSALIDALGSLTL
+276 KKYAVTESLGSITL
-290 ELYAVQMIFGQKI
+290 ELYAVQMIFGQRI
-303 LISFY
+303 LMWAY
-308 NLFEK
+308 NVFNK

-319 LAVTFVMFL
+319 IFV
-328 MAFVLSKLTGVID
+328 TGVMLLLAYIISYVI
-341 KKRAIV
+341 KRCERLIIK

>member
-1 MKINK
+1 MTINK

-64 LKDRVLKMYAKFA
+64 LKDRVLKLYAKFA
-77 FFVLIM
+77 FFVLVM
-83 ALFTK
+83 ALFSK
-88 SYGVIRAVKSLTL
+88 SFGVIRAVKSLTF

-119 LIFYMLYPLFLKW
+119 LIFYVVYPLFLKW
-132 NSRLK
+132 NSRFK
-137 VLWVLLIWIALSVIS
+137 VIWVLLIWLTGSVFA
-152 EYAFSYTAVFI
+152 EHVLSYTAVFI
-163 FTNRIPVILTGY
+163 FTNRIPVILAGY

-181 NEKLDEANNND
+181 TKNNN
-192 IACDEQRNTAK
+192 
-203 RNNTSSYVE
+203 
-212 CEIDKHSGTNIQ
+212 
-224 FLRRSWIVLILI
+224 LRRSFIVLIPL
-236 GTLLLYMYGFKVRL
+236 GVLLLHMYGFKVRL
-250 NFPIKDMFYVLAIP
+250 NFPIKDIFYVLAIP
-264 TVLGLAILSGHI
+264 SVIGLVMLSSYV
-276 KKSALIDALGSLTL
+276 KKCAVTDSLGSITL
-290 ELYAVQMIFGQKI
+290 ELYAVQMIFGQRI
-303 LISFY
+303 LIWAY
-308 NLFEK
+308 NVFNK

-319 LAVTFVMFL
+319 IFVTVVMLLLAYIISYVF
-328 MAFVLSKLTGVID
+328 
-341 KKRAIV
+341 KRGERLIIK

>member
-1 MKINK
+1 MTINK

-22 WAPLTSTQIE
+22 WAPITSTQIE
-32 QFILKTA
+32 QFVLKTA

-64 LKDRVLKMYAKFA
+64 LKDRVLKLYAKFA

-83 ALFTK
+83 ALFSK
-88 SYGVIRAVKSLTL
+88 SFGVIRAVKSLTF

-119 LIFYMLYPLFLKW
+119 LIFYAVYPLFLKW
-132 NSRLK
+132 NSRFK
-137 VLWVLLIWIALSVIS
+137 VIWVLLIWLIAGVFS
-152 EYAFSYTAVFI
+152 EHVLSYTTVFI
-163 FTNRIPVILTGY
+163 FTNRIPVILAGY

-181 NEKLDEANNND
+181 TGNRDAIMPDNNKMN
-192 IACDEQRNTAK
+192 RT
-203 RNNTSSYVE
+203 
-212 CEIDKHSGTNIQ
+212 IQ
-224 FLRRSWIVLILI
+224 ILRRSWVVLIPL
-236 GTLLLYMYGFKVRL
+236 GALLLYMYGFKVRL

-264 TVLGLAILSGHI
+264 SVIGLVMLSSYV
-276 KKSALIDALGSLTL
+276 KKCAVTDSLGSITL
-290 ELYAVQMIFGQKI
+290 ELYAVQMIFGQRI
-303 LISFY
+303 LMWAY
-308 NLFEK
+308 NVFNK

-319 LAVTFVMFL
+319 IFV
-328 MAFVLSKLTGVID
+328 TGVMLLLAYIISHVI
-341 KKRAIV
+341 KRGERLIIK

>member
-1 MKINK
+1 MTINK

-64 LKDRVLKMYAKFA
+64 LKDRVLKLYAKFA

-83 ALFTK
+83 ALFSK
-88 SYGVIRAVKSLTL
+88 SFGVIRAVKSLTF

-119 LIFYMLYPLFLKW
+119 LILYIIYPLFLKW
-132 NSRLK
+132 NSRFK
-137 VLWVLLIWIALSVIS
+137 VIWVLLIWLTGSVFA
-152 EYAFSYTAVFI
+152 EHVLSYTAVFI
-163 FTNRIPVILTGY
+163 FTNRIPVILAGY

-181 NEKLDEANNND
+181 TKNHN
-192 IACDEQRNTAK
+192 
-203 RNNTSSYVE
+203 
-212 CEIDKHSGTNIQ
+212 
-224 FLRRSWIVLILI
+224 LRRSFIVLIPL
-236 GTLLLYMYGFKVRL
+236 GALLLHMYGFKVRL

-264 TVLGLAILSGHI
+264 TVLGLVTLSSYV
-276 KKSALIDALGSLTL
+276 KKYAVTESLGSITL
-290 ELYAVQMIFGQKI
+290 ELYAVQMIFGQRI
-303 LISFY
+303 LIWAY
-308 NLFEK
+308 NVFNK

-319 LAVTFVMFL
+319 IFV
-328 MAFVLSKLTGVID
+328 TGVMLLLAYIISHVF
-341 KKRAIV
+341 KRGERLIIKWFLRFLKI